1 MIFSRAGEDGT
12 MKTGAAGME
21 KQTQKKYQ
29 SYLVCLVLCLTLL
42 VLTFSLTLPGWSQDG
57 ASVFP
62 EGSGSIITPLSW
74 QFSGQ
79 DQQDQKDQQDQ
90 AEMHAEVRAVI
101 QQFEAAVLVKDEE
114 DLIVLSLPSTKL
126 TELRDKLE
134 ELGTVTSSESS
145 SAPKAPTILL
155 RLTFQSPSLQTVR

>member
-1 MIFSRAGEDGT
+1 
-12 MKTGAAGME
+12 MKTGDAGME

-29 SYLVCLVLCLTLL
+29 SYLVCPVLGLTLL
-42 VLTFSLTLPGWSQDG
+42 VLTFSSTLPGWSQDG
-57 ASVFP
+57 ASAFP

-79 DQQDQKDQQDQ
+79 DQQYQKDQKDQQDQ
-90 AEMHAEVRAVI
+90 ADMHAEVRAVI

-114 DLIVLSLPSTKL
+114 DLIVLSLPSAKL

-155 RLTFQSPSLQTVR
+155 RLTLQSPSLQTVR